1 MHSNGNWSPRVF
13 LTRKSL
19 GTPKKKKK
27 KKKIDN
33 KFDTYWCDKLLV
45 VSKKVMIV
53 ISLDKKP

>member
-27 KKKIDN
+27 KKKLTTNLTLIDVTN
-33 KFDTYWCDKLLV
+33 Y
-45 VSKKVMIV
+45 
-53 ISLDKKP
+53 